1 MRVSSTQYFTTV
13 NNALQDNNAAIQ
25 YVTEQISSGYRIQKP
40 SDDPVG
46 SVRVSRLA
54 REDAA
59 LTQYKDNIS
68 ALSTRLSYNE
78 TTLQNMTDDM
88 LQARDTL
95 VWAANGSNLS
105 ADLNA
110 MASTLV
116 SLRDA
121 MFFSSNTKDQEGRY
135 LFSGTLTSTV
145 AISYDSTAAVGSRYT
160 FTGNTNLQNVVI
172 GNGIT
177 QAANVHVA
185 EMAQLLNT
193 LDTAIAAMQSP
204 TADPNN
210 PATQADL
217 TAGLDAMDT
226 AINTFSL
233 KIADLGDAQNLLQ
246 TLDDSHTNM
255 SLSNKQATT
264 LLNNLD
270 YGEAS
275 IRLNGYTAA
284 LQATQK
290 SYVKVN
296 ALSLFNLL

>member
-25 YVTEQISSGYRIQKP
+25 HVTEQLSSGFRIQNP

-54 REDAA
+54 REDAM

-68 ALSTRLSYNE
+68 SLGTRLSYNE
-78 TTLQNMTDDM
+78 TTLQNITDDM
-88 LQARDTL
+88 LQVRDTL

-105 ADLNA
+105 SDLNA

-116 SLRDA
+116 ALRDA

-135 LFSGTLTSTV
+135 LFSGTLTST
-145 AISYDSTAAVGSRYT
+145 AAMSFDSTAAPGSRYA
-160 FTGNTNLQNVVI
+160 FTGNTDLQYVVI

-177 QAANVHVA
+177 QAANAHVS

-193 LDTAIAAMQSP
+193 LDTVIAAMQSP
-204 TADPNN
+204 TVNPNDPV
-210 PATQADL
+210 TQADI

-233 KIADLGDAQNLLQ
+233 KIAELGDAQNLLQ

-264 LLNNLD
+264 ILNNLD

-296 ALSLFNLL
+296 ELSLFNLL